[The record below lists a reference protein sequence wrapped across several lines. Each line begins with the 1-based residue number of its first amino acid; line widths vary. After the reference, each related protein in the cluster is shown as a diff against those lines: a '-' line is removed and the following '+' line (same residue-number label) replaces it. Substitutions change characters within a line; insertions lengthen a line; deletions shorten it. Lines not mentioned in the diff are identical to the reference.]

1 MSIVHKKRLVEKF
14 QEPTTLDEL
23 GYTLISHINNHK
35 KWNKIRGTDRN
46 KVLGFSWELDA
57 DYDSARHYAPIGKN
71 TRFWNPDY
79 YPAWTGRI
87 WLRMRGS
94 YDFGILELF
103 EDSCTHL
110 GTGGGGDYDSPW
122 TTVYKKWHDLRKQ
135 LPGKKKPNYP
145 EPRLY
150 SWSYTI
156 WQEDWPL
163 IKKNWDQDQCMRKLA
178 GIDRKTRLQHN
189 FLWQDPVREKL
200 DKQWITNG

>member
-1 MSIVHKKRLVEKF
+1 
-14 QEPTTLDEL
+14 
-23 GYTLISHINNHK
+23 
-35 KWNKIRGTDRN
+35 
-46 KVLGFSWELDA
+46 
-57 DYDSARHYAPIGKN
+57 
-71 TRFWNPDY
+71 
-79 YPAWTGRI
+79 
-87 WLRMRGS
+87 MRGS

-110 GTGGGGDYDSPW
+110 GTGGGGDYNSPW

-178 GIDRKTRLQHN
+178 GVDRKTRLQHN
-189 FLWQDPVREKL
+189 FLWQDPEREKL

>member
-14 QEPTTLDEL
+14 QEPATLDEL

-178 GIDRKTRLQHN
+178 GVDRKTRLQHN
-189 FLWQDPVREKL
+189 FLWQDPEREKL

>member
-14 QEPTTLDEL
+14 QEPATLDEL

-189 FLWQDPVREKL
+189 FLWQDPEREKL